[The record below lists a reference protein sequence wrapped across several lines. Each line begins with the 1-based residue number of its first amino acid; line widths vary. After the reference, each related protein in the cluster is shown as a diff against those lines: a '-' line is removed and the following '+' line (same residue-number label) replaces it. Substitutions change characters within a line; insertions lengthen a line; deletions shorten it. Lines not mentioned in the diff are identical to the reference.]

1 MLLITGDDPVLTEQI
16 CEGLS
21 HRGIAHLRVP
31 GDHATAERGNL
42 FQSAL
47 DARANG
53 IVLIEPL
60 AWRGAA
66 PPPPPSDELL
76 SAALS
81 ATHAPGVTS
90 LLLVTSRRDDDNGLR
105 RLRRD
110 GVPYVVLRPAPLFR
124 FLPSGVE
131 ALLKDRR
138 VLIPPDV
145 AASFKDAIPFAS
157 LVEAI
162 AGAVN
167 GDTPQGKITEV
178 AATPE
183 RSVLEVL
190 SRVGAKPELVG
201 GFRSRIGRWFGRA
214 IARVEGADLLIEGV
228 ATADAEA
235 PRRALVQAAPAAGQ

>member
-21 HRGIAHLRVP
+21 HRGIAHLRVD
-31 GDHATAERGNL
+31 GEHATAERGNL

-47 DARANG
+47 DARASG
-53 IVLIEPL
+53 VVLIEPL

-90 LLLVTSRRDDDNGLR
+90 LLLVTSRRDDDDGLR

-110 GVPYVVLRPAPLFR
+110 GVPYVVLRPAPLYR
-124 FLPSGVE
+124 LLPSGVE
-131 ALLKDRR
+131 ASLEGRR
-138 VLIPPDV
+138 VLVPADV
-145 AASFKDAIPFAS
+145 AGSFKDAIPFAS
-157 LVEAI
+157 LVEEI
-162 AGAVN
+162 ARAVN
-167 GDTPQGKITEV
+167 GETPQGKIVEV

-190 SRVGAKPELVG
+190 GRAGAKPGLAG
-201 GFRSRIGRWFGRA
+201 GLRSRLGRWFGQA
-214 IARVEGADLLIEGV
+214 VARVEGADLLIEGV
-228 ATADAEA
+228 AAADAEA
-235 PRRALVQAAPAAGQ
+235 PRRALEQAVPAAGP

>member
-21 HRGIAHLRVP
+21 HRGITHLRVA
-31 GDHATAERGNL
+31 GDYATAERGNL

-47 DARANG
+47 DARAG
-53 IVLIEPL
+53 GVVLIEPL

-66 PPPPPSDELL
+66 PPPSPSEELL

-90 LLLVTSRRDDDNGLR
+90 LLLVTSRRDDDDGLR

-124 FLPSGVE
+124 LLPSGVE
-131 ALLKDRR
+131 ASLKDRR
-138 VLIPPDV
+138 VLVPADV
-145 AASFKDAIPFAS
+145 AASFKDAIPLVS

-162 AGAVN
+162 ASAVN
-167 GDTPQGKITEV
+167 GETPQGKIIEV
-178 AATPE
+178 APTPE

-190 SRVGAKPELVG
+190 SRAGAKPALAG
-201 GFRSRIGRWFGRA
+201 GFRSRIGRWFGQA
-214 IARVEGADLLIEGV
+214 TARVEGADLLIEGV
-228 ATADAEA
+228 AATDAEA
-235 PRRALVQAAPAAGQ
+235 PRRALAEAVTAVGP